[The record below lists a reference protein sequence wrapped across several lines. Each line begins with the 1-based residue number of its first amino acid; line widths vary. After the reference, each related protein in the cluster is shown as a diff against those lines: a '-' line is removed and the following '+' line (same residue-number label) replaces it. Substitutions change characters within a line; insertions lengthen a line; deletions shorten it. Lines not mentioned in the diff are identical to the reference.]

1 MNDDISIKQ
10 LLQVMVEKDAS
21 DLYLMAGAPPGYRID
36 GVILR
41 LGETAINPAIIEKLA
56 NSLMN
61 EKQKAEF
68 AIEMEMN
75 LSAAVPALGRFRVN
89 VYRQRGSV
97 GMVIRQITTEI
108 PSLDELNLPDIFKD
122 IAMSKRGLVL
132 MVGATGSGKSTSL
145 AALVDWRNANQAG
158 HIITIEDPV
167 EFMHTHKKCFVS
179 QREVGSDTASF
190 RAALKNTLRQA
201 PDVILLGE
209 IRERETMEHAISFAE
224 TGHLAMATLHAN
236 NANQALERIIN
247 FFPEEQHQ
255 QVYMNLALNLRAI
268 LSQRLVKTLDGKRV
282 AAIEIMINT
291 PRLSD
296 LILKGDVS
304 AIKETMEDS
313 AQYGMRTFDQALFE
327 LWNDGK
333 ISEIE
338 ALRNADS
345 ANNLRLKMKMATMD
359 SESDNPPANK
369 LDGDDSGGLELSI

>member
-1 MNDDISIKQ
+1 MTDDISIKQ
-10 LLQVMVEKDAS
+10 LLQVMVDKDAS

-41 LGETAINPAIIEKLA
+41 LGEQAINPAIIEKLA
-56 NSLMN
+56 NGLMN
-61 EKQKAEF
+61 EKQKADF
-68 AIEMEMN
+68 AIDMEMN
-75 LSAAVPALGRFRVN
+75 LSAAIEGLGRFRVN
-89 VYRQRGSV
+89 VYRQRGTV

-108 PSLDELNLPDIFKD
+108 PSLDDLNLPEIFKD
-122 IAMSKRGLVL
+122 LAMSKRGLVL

-145 AALVDWRNANQAG
+145 AALVDWRNSNQAG

-236 NANQALERIIN
+236 NANQAIERIIN

-268 LSQRLVKTLDGKRV
+268 LSQRLVKTVSGKRI
-282 AAIEIMINT
+282 AAIEILINT

-296 LILKGDVS
+296 QILKGDVS
-304 AIKETMEDS
+304 SIKETMEDS
-313 AQYGMRTFDQALFE
+313 GQYGMRTFDQALFQ
-327 LWNDGK
+327 LWNDGQ
-333 ISEIE
+333 ISEVE

-345 ANNLRLKMKMATMD
+345 ANNLRLKMKMASID
-359 SESDNPPANK
+359 SDSDNNK
-369 LDGDDSGGLELSI
+369 KDTTDDDDSGGLELSI